1 MYPLSQ
7 AVERPLK
14 VALCRVSRQES
25 KFSVLSLS
33 RPGGT
38 LGSETRIS
46 PMSDVKVTAPALLA
60 RKKHGPKIAMLT
72 AYDATMARLLDE
84 GGADVLLVGDSLG
97 MVVQGQPNTLPVT
110 VEEIC
115 YHGRAV
121 ARAAQRAHV
130 VGDLPFMSYQLSPM
144 HALQSAG
151 QLLKTGGF
159 EAVKL
164 EGGRAFAEHVRAI
177 VGAGIPVM
185 GHVGL
190 LPQSVHAMG
199 GFRVQGKGES
209 DAERVLDDARA
220 IAEAGAYSIV
230 LEGIPSEL
238 GQRITEAIPIPT
250 IGIGAGP
257 ACDGQV
263 LVCYDFLGMYPSLK
277 PKFVKHFAEL
287 GAQIV
292 AATHNYVQEVQSG
305 AFPSAA
311 HSFGARPKQEPPPET
326 GAKPVLGPPAKG
338 YGPASEDS

>member
-1 MYPLSQ
+1 MTD
-7 AVERPLK
+7 AKITV
-14 VALCRVSRQES
+14 
-25 KFSVLSLS
+25 
-33 RPGGT
+33 
-38 LGSETRIS
+38 
-46 PMSDVKVTAPALLA
+46 PALLA
-60 RKKHGPKIAMLT
+60 RKSRGPKIAMLT

-97 MVVQGQPNTLPVT
+97 MVVQGLPNTLPVT

-121 ARAAQRAHV
+121 ARATHRAHV
-130 VGDLPFMSYQLSPM
+130 VGDMPFMSYQSSIERGLE
-144 HALQSAG
+144 SAG
-151 QLLKTGGF
+151 QMLKTGAF

-164 EGGRAFAEHVRAI
+164 EGGQRFAEHVRAI
-177 VGAGIPVM
+177 VSAGIPVM

-199 GFRVQGKGES
+199 GFRVQGKADA
-209 DAERVLDDARA
+209 DAERVLADARA
-220 IAEAGAYSIV
+220 IAEAGAYAIV

-238 GQRITEAIPIPT
+238 GQRITEAISIPT

-263 LVCYDFLGMYPSLK
+263 LVCYDFLGMYPSFK

-292 AATHNYVQEVQSG
+292 AATQSYVREVQDAS
-305 AFPSAA
+305 FPSAA
-311 HSFGARPKQEPPPET
+311 HSFGSLPKAQPTVET
-326 GAKPVLGPPAKG
+326 GNKPVLGAPPAG
-338 YGPASEDS
+338 YGPASDD

>member
-1 MYPLSQ
+1 MND
-7 AVERPLK
+7 AKITV
-14 VALCRVSRQES
+14 
-25 KFSVLSLS
+25 
-33 RPGGT
+33 
-38 LGSETRIS
+38 
-46 PMSDVKVTAPALLA
+46 PALLA
-60 RKKHGPKIAMLT
+60 RKLRGPKIAVLT

-97 MVVQGQPNTLPVT
+97 MVVQGLPNTLPVT

-121 ARAAQRAHV
+121 ARAARRAHV
-130 VGDLPFMSYQLSPM
+130 VGDLPFMSYQSSVER
-144 HALQSAG
+144 ALESAG

-164 EGGRAFAEHVRAI
+164 EGGQRFAEHVRAI
-177 VGAGIPVM
+177 VAAGIPVM

-190 LPQSVHAMG
+190 MPQSVHAMG
-199 GFRVQGKGES
+199 GFRVQGKADTE
-209 DAERVLDDARA
+209 AERILADARA

-238 GQRITEAIPIPT
+238 GRRITEAISIPT

-263 LVCYDFLGMYPSLK
+263 LVCYDFLGMYPDFK

-292 AATHNYVQEVQSG
+292 AATRSYVNEVQSG

-311 HSFGARPKQEPPPET
+311 QSFGAIPKKQPAVEA
-326 GAKPVLGPPAKG
+326 GGKAVLGLPPKG
-338 YGPASEDS
+338 YGPASDDS